1 MLNLPKC
8 SILFYKITTK
18 VLFNLKKVKLIIQK
32 LNSMYFKKLKTFFAL
47 TLIVGFS
54 SSYTVEPLYKNFK
67 LPIAARVK
75 DLLGRMTLEE
85 KIAQTQCFWSE
96 KQKLYTNNDFD
107 VKKASQ
113 VIPNGIGQ
121 LARPNEGTAAN
132 NPYGLGLNGKQMA
145 EWTNK
150 VQKYFVENTRLG
162 IPVMFHE
169 ESLHGNQSKDATVF
183 PTPLAMANS
192 WNEALMT
199 EVYSHIA
206 EEVRSRGGHQV
217 LAPVLDLTL
226 DPRWGRSE
234 ETMGEDP
241 YLVSRLGV
249 SIVKAYQGDKEILD
263 KKHVAVTLKHFGVH
277 GQPEGGS
284 NVGPT
289 FVDERTLRTVFF
301 PPFKACVQ
309 EAGAMSLMPCYAE
322 VRSEPVHGSKWL
334 LTDILRK
341 EWGFKGVVV
350 SDYGGVKD
358 LQTLHSVAENAEKTA
373 LRAFSAGVDIETPDP
388 YGFTS
393 LLSLVKSGKISM
405 TMLDESVSRIL
416 TAKFRMGLF
425 DDPYVDANYADQFTG
440 NAEMRAVAL
449 KAARQSMV
457 LLKNEGNILPL
468 DIKKVKKV
476 AIIGPNGD
484 KCLLGGYAD
493 VPKQTV
499 SPLQALKEKYGKDVE
514 FLYAEGIRLTESGNW
529 FSDKNVLASREDNI
543 KRIAVAVEIA
553 KRADAVIL
561 MLGGNEAI
569 SKEAWAS
576 NHLGDLTTLDLMG
589 NQDELVDAIKATGK
603 PTAAFVF
610 SGPPLSIT
618 KLDKAIPAIVYGFYL
633 GQESGY
639 AVAETIFGD
648 NNPTGKLTISIPRSV
663 GHLPVYYYHK
673 PSARRGYNFDDI
685 SPLYSFG
692 HGLSYTEFSY
702 KNLKI
707 NQSIIKSNGL
717 AMVTVDVTNTGR
729 RAGDEIVQL
738 YIRDIVSTLTR
749 PVKEL
754 KDFVRISLNV
764 GETKTVSFKITG
776 DKLKY
781 LDENMKEI
789 VEPGEFEIMVGGSSL
804 KTEVVKLVVKLD

>member
-1 MLNLPKC
+1 
-8 SILFYKITTK
+8 
-18 VLFNLKKVKLIIQK
+18 
-32 LNSMYFKKLKTFFAL
+32 MYLKKLKTLLVL

-54 SSYTVEPLYKNFK
+54 SSYKVDPPYKNAK
-67 LPIAARVK
+67 LPIATRVK

-85 KIAQTQCFWSE
+85 KVAQTQCIWSQ
-96 KQKLYTNNDFD
+96 KQKLYSNKDFD
-107 VKKASQ
+107 VKKAAE
-113 VIPNGIGQ
+113 ILPHGIGQ
-121 LARPNEGTAAN
+121 LARPNEGAGAD
-132 NPYGLGLNGKQMA
+132 NPYGTGLKGKGMA

-150 VQKYFVENTRLG
+150 IQKYFVENTRLG
-162 IPVMFHE
+162 IPVIFHE
-169 ESLHGNQSKDATVF
+169 ESLHGNQSKDGTVF

-217 LAPVLDLTL
+217 LAPVLDITL

-249 SIVKAYQGDKEILD
+249 TIVKAYQGDKEILD
-263 KKHVAVTLKHFGVH
+263 KKHVGTTLKHFGVH

-301 PPFKACVQ
+301 PPFKACVM
-309 EAGAMSLMPCYAE
+309 EAKAMSLMPCYAE

-334 LTDILRK
+334 LTDMLRK
-341 EWGFKGVVV
+341 EWGFKGTVV
-350 SDYGGVKD
+350 SDYGGIKD
-358 LQTLHSVAENAEKTA
+358 LQTLHHVSENAEQTA
-373 LRAFSAGVDIETPDP
+373 LRAFKAGVDIETPDP

-393 LLSLVKSGKISM
+393 LLSLVKSGKIST

-440 NAEMRAVAL
+440 NAEMRAISL

-457 LLKNEGNILPL
+457 LLKNEGNMLPL
-468 DIKKVKKV
+468 DKSKVRKL
-476 AIIGPNGD
+476 AIIGPNAN

-514 FLYAEGIRLTESGNW
+514 IMYAEGTRITESGDW
-529 FSDKNVLASREDNI
+529 FSDKNVLTSREDNM
-543 KRIAVAVEIA
+543 KRIAEAVEIA
-553 KRADAVIL
+553 KQADAVIL
-561 MLGGNEAI
+561 MLGGNEAL
-569 SKEAWAS
+569 SKEAWAA
-576 NHLGDLTTLDLMG
+576 NHMGDLTTLDLMG

-610 SGPPLSIT
+610 SGPPLSIA

-648 NNPTGKLTISIPRSV
+648 NNPTGKLAISIPRSV

-673 PSARRGYNFDDI
+673 PSARRGYNLADI

-692 HGLSYTEFSY
+692 HGLSYTEFAY
-702 KNLKI
+702 KNFKI
-707 NQSIIKSNGL
+707 STSSMKADGS
-717 AMVTVDVTNTGR
+717 ATVTVDVTNTGK

-738 YIRDIVSTLTR
+738 YIRDLVSTLTR

-754 KDFVRISLNV
+754 KDFARISLNA
-764 GETKTVSFKITG
+764 GETKSVSFKITG

-781 LDENMKEI
+781 LDENLKEI
-789 VEPGEFEIMVGGSSL
+789 VEPGEFDIMVGGSSL
-804 KTEVVKLVVKLD
+804 KTDVVKLTVVK

>member
-1 MLNLPKC
+1 MCL
-8 SILFYKITTK
+8 
-18 VLFNLKKVKLIIQK
+18 
-32 LNSMYFKKLKTFFAL
+32 KKLKKIFLL

-54 SSYTVEPLYKNFK
+54 SAYQTELPYKNAK
-67 LPIAARVK
+67 LPIAIRVK

-85 KIAQTQCFWSE
+85 KVAQTQCIWSQ
-96 KQKLYTNNDFD
+96 KQKLYTNKDFD
-107 VKKASQ
+107 AKKAAE
-113 VIPNGIGQ
+113 VLPHGIGQ
-121 LARPNEGTAAN
+121 LARPNEGAGGD
-132 NPYGLGLNGKQMA
+132 NPYGTGLRGKGMA

-150 VQKYFVENTRLG
+150 IQKYFVENTRLG

-183 PTPLAMANS
+183 PTPLAMSSS

-206 EEVRSRGGHQV
+206 EEVRSRGGHEV
-217 LAPVLDLTL
+217 LAPVLDITL

-249 SIVKAYQGDKEILD
+249 TIVKAYQGDKEVLD
-263 KKHVAVTLKHFGVH
+263 KKHVAATLKHFGVH

-289 FVDERTLRTVFF
+289 FADERTLRTVFF
-301 PPFKACVQ
+301 PPFKACVM
-309 EAGAMSLMPCYAE
+309 EAKAMSLMPCYAE

-334 LTDILRK
+334 LTDMLRK

-350 SDYGGVKD
+350 SDYGAVKD
-358 LQTLHSVAENAEKTA
+358 IETLHFVAPNAEQAA
-373 LRAFSAGVDIETPDP
+373 LRAFSSGVDIETPDP
-388 YGFTS
+388 YGYTS
-393 LLSLVKSGKISM
+393 VLSLVKSGKIPM
-405 TMLDESVSRIL
+405 AMLDESVSRIL

-425 DDPYVDANYADQFTG
+425 EDPYVDANYADQFTG
-440 NAEMRAVAL
+440 NAEMRATAL

-457 LLKNEGNILPL
+457 LLKNEGSLLPL
-468 DIKKVKKV
+468 DKSKVKKV
-476 AIIGPNGD
+476 AIIGPNAN

-514 FLYAEGIRLTESGNW
+514 ILYAEGTRLTESGDW
-529 FSDKNVLASREDNI
+529 FSDKNVLASREDNV
-543 KRIAVAVEIA
+543 KRIAEAVEIA
-553 KRADAVIL
+553 KQADAVIL

-569 SKEAWAS
+569 SKEAWAAS
-576 NHLGDLTTLDLMG
+576 HMGDLTTLDLMG

-610 SGPPLSIT
+610 SGPPLSIA

-648 NNPTGKLTISIPRSV
+648 NNPTGKLSISIPRSV

-673 PSARRGYNFDDI
+673 PSARRGYNFADI

-692 HGLSYTEFSY
+692 HGLSYTTFAY

-707 NQSIIKSNGL
+707 SQSSMKADGS
-717 AMVTVDVTNTGR
+717 ATVTVDVTNTGT

-738 YIRDIVSTLTR
+738 YIRDLVSTLTR

-754 KDFVRISLNV
+754 KDFARISLNA

-789 VEPGEFEIMVGGSSL
+789 VEPGDFDIMVGGSSL
-804 KTEVVKLVVKLD
+804 KTDVVKLTVVK

>member
-1 MLNLPKC
+1 MQKC
-8 SILFYKITTK
+8 SILFYKINTK
-18 VLFNLKKVKLIIQK
+18 VLLILKKTK
-32 LNSMYFKKLKTFFAL
+32 LNIQNLNFMYLKKLKILLTL

-54 SSYTVEPLYKNFK
+54 SSYKVDPPYKNAK
-67 LPIAARVK
+67 LPITTRVK

-85 KIAQTQCFWSE
+85 KVAQTQCIWSQ
-96 KQKLYTNNDFD
+96 KQKLYSNKDFD
-107 VKKASQ
+107 VKKAAE
-113 VIPNGIGQ
+113 ILPHGIGQ
-121 LARPNEGTAAN
+121 LARPNEGAGAD
-132 NPYGLGLNGKQMA
+132 NPYGTGLKGKGMA

-150 VQKYFVENTRLG
+150 IQKYFVENTRLG
-162 IPVMFHE
+162 IPVIFHE
-169 ESLHGNQSKDATVF
+169 ESLHGNQSKDGTVF

-192 WNEALMT
+192 WNETLMT

-217 LAPVLDLTL
+217 LAPVLDITL

-249 SIVKAYQGDKEILD
+249 TIVKAYQGNKEILD
-263 KKHVAVTLKHFGVH
+263 KKHVATTLKHFGVH

-301 PPFKACVQ
+301 PPFKACVM
-309 EAGAMSLMPCYAE
+309 EAKAMSLMPCYAE

-334 LTDILRK
+334 LTDMLRK
-341 EWGFKGVVV
+341 EWGFKGTVV
-350 SDYGGVKD
+350 SDYGGIKD
-358 LQTLHSVAENAEKTA
+358 LETLHHVSENAEQTA

-393 LLSLVKSGKISM
+393 LLSLVKSGKIST

-440 NAEMRAVAL
+440 SEEMRALAL

-468 DIKKVKKV
+468 DKSKVKKL
-476 AIIGPNGD
+476 AIIGPNAD

-514 FLYAEGIRLTESGNW
+514 ILYAEGTRITESGDW
-529 FSDKNVLASREDNI
+529 FSDKNVLTSREDNM
-543 KRIAVAVEIA
+543 KRIAEAVEIA
-553 KRADAVIL
+553 KQADAVIL
-561 MLGGNEAI
+561 MLGGNEAL

-576 NHLGDLTTLDLMG
+576 THMGDLTTLDLMG
-589 NQDELVDAIKATGK
+589 NQDELVDAIKGLNK

-610 SGPPLSIT
+610 SGPPLSIA

-648 NNPTGKLTISIPRSV
+648 NNPTGKLAISIPRSV

-673 PSARRGYNFDDI
+673 PSARRGYNLADI
-685 SPLYSFG
+685 TPLYSFG
-692 HGLSYTEFSY
+692 HGLSYTSYAY

-707 NQSIIKSNGL
+707 SQSSMKADGL
-717 AMVTVDVTNTGR
+717 ATVTVDVTNIGK

-738 YIRDIVSTLTR
+738 YIRDLVSKLTR

-754 KDFVRISLNV
+754 KDFARISLNA
-764 GETKTVSFKITG
+764 GETKSVSFKIMG

-781 LDENMKEI
+781 LDENLKEI
-789 VEPGEFEIMVGGSSL
+789 VEPGDFEIMVGGSSL
-804 KTEVVKLVVKLD
+804 KTDMVKLTVME

>member
-1 MLNLPKC
+1 M
-8 SILFYKITTK
+8 Y
-18 VLFNLKKVKLIIQK
+18 LKKFRIL
-32 LNSMYFKKLKTFFAL
+32 L
-47 TLIVGFS
+47 TLTIIIGFS
-54 SSYTVEPLYKNFK
+54 SSYKAETPYKNAK
-67 LPIAARVK
+67 LPIATRVK

-85 KIAQTQCFWSE
+85 KVAQTQCLWSD
-96 KQKLYTNNDFD
+96 KQKLYSNNDFD
-107 VKKASQ
+107 VKKASE
-113 VIPNGIGQ
+113 ILPHGIGQ
-121 LARPNEGTAAN
+121 LARPNEGTAKN

-150 VQKYFVENTRLG
+150 IQKYFVENTRLG

-183 PTPLAMANS
+183 PTPLAMSNS

-206 EEVRSRGGHQV
+206 EEVRSRGGHEV
-217 LAPVLDLTL
+217 LAPVLDITL

-249 SIVKAYQGDKEILD
+249 TIVKAYQGDKEVLD
-263 KKHVAVTLKHFGVH
+263 KKHVAATLKHFGVH

-289 FVDERTLRTVFF
+289 FADERTLRSVFF

-309 EAGAMSLMPCYAE
+309 EAKAMSLMPCYAE

-341 EWGFKGVVV
+341 EWGFKGIIV
-350 SDYGGVKD
+350 SDYAGIKD
-358 LQTLHSVAENAEKTA
+358 IETLHFVAENSEQAA
-373 LRAFSAGVDIETPDP
+373 LRAFSAGVDTETPDP
-388 YGFTS
+388 YGFKS

-405 TMLDESVSRIL
+405 VMLDESVSRIL

-440 NAEMRAVAL
+440 NAEMRVTAL

-457 LLKNEGNILPL
+457 LLKNEGNMLPL
-468 DIKKVKKV
+468 DKSKVKKV
-476 AIIGPNGD
+476 AVIGPNGD

-499 SPLQALKEKYGKDVE
+499 SPLQALKERYGKDVE
-514 FLYAEGIRLTESGNW
+514 FLYAEGTRLTESGNW
-529 FSDKNVLASREDNI
+529 FSNKNVLASREDNM
-543 KRIAVAVEIA
+543 KRIAEAVEIA
-553 KRADAVIL
+553 KQADVVIL

-569 SKEAWAS
+569 SKEAWSS
-576 NHLGDLTTLDLMG
+576 NHMGDLTTLDLMG

-610 SGPPLSIT
+610 SGPPLSIA
-618 KLDKAIPAIVYGFYL
+618 KLDKAVPAIVYGFYL

-648 NNPTGKLTISIPRSV
+648 NNPTGKLSISIPRSV

-692 HGLSYTEFSY
+692 HGLSYTNFAY

-707 NQSIIKSNGL
+707 STSSMKADGS
-717 AMVTVDVTNTGR
+717 ATVTVDVTNTGK

-738 YIRDIVSTLTR
+738 YIHDLVSTLTR

-754 KDFVRISLNV
+754 KDFARISLNA

-804 KTEVVKLVVKLD
+804 KTDVVKLVVVK

>member
-1 MLNLPKC
+1 
-8 SILFYKITTK
+8 
-18 VLFNLKKVKLIIQK
+18 
-32 LNSMYFKKLKTFFAL
+32 MYSKKLKTLFIL

-54 SSYTVEPLYKNFK
+54 SSYKVEIPYKNPK
-67 LPIAARVK
+67 LPIAVRVK

-85 KIAQTQCFWSE
+85 KIAQTQCLWQS
-96 KQKLYTNNDFD
+96 KQKLYTNKDFD
-107 VKKASQ
+107 YKKATE
-113 VIPNGIGQ
+113 IMPNGMGQ
-121 LARPNEGTAAN
+121 LARPNEGAGAD
-132 NPYGLGLNGKQMA
+132 NPYGTGLKGKQMA

-150 VQKYFVENTRLG
+150 IQKYFVENTRLG

-206 EEVRSRGGHQV
+206 EEVRSRGGHEV
-217 LAPVLDLTL
+217 LAPVVDLTL

-249 SIVKAYQGDKEILD
+249 TIVKAYQGDKEILD
-263 KKHVAVTLKHFGVH
+263 KKHVATTLKHFGVY

-284 NVGPT
+284 NVGPS
-289 FVDERTLRTVFF
+289 FADERTLRSVFF
-301 PPFKACVQ
+301 PPFKACVM
-309 EAGAMSLMPCYAE
+309 EAKAMSLMPCYAE

-358 LQTLHSVAENAEKTA
+358 LETLHHVSENAEQAA
-373 LRAFSAGVDIETPDP
+373 LRSFSAGVDIETPDP

-393 LLSLVKSGKISM
+393 LLSLVKAGKISV

-425 DDPYVDANYADQFTG
+425 EDPYVDANYADQFTG
-440 NAEMRAVAL
+440 NAEMRATAL

-468 DIKKVKKV
+468 DVKKVKKV
-476 AIIGPNGD
+476 AIIGPNAN

-514 FLYAEGIRLTESGNW
+514 ILYAEGTRLTESGDW
-529 FSDKNVLASREDNI
+529 FSDKNVMASREDNM
-543 KRIAVAVEIA
+543 KRIAEAVEIA
-553 KRADAVIL
+553 KQADAVIL

-576 NHLGDLTTLDLMG
+576 NHMGDLATLDLMG
-589 NQDELVDAIKATGK
+589 NQDELVDAIKAIGK

-610 SGPPLSIT
+610 SGPPLSIA

-648 NNPTGKLTISIPRSV
+648 NNPTGKLAISIPRSV

-692 HGLSYTEFSY
+692 HGLSYTDFTY

-707 NQSIIKSNGL
+707 NTLTMKSDGS
-717 AMVTVDVTNTGR
+717 AVVTVDVTNTGK

-738 YIRDIVSTLTR
+738 YIHDVVSTLTR

-754 KDFVRISLNV
+754 KDFARISLNA
-764 GETKTVSFKITG
+764 GETKNVSFKITA

-781 LDENMKEI
+781 LDENLKEI
-789 VEPGEFEIMVGGSSL
+789 VEPGDFEIMVGGSSV
-804 KTEVVKLVVKLD
+804 KTDKVILTVK

>member
-1 MLNLPKC
+1 MQKC
-8 SILFYKITTK
+8 SILFYKINTK
-18 VLFNLKKVKLIIQK
+18 VLLILKKTK
-32 LNSMYFKKLKTFFAL
+32 LNIQNLNFMYLKKLKILLTL

-54 SSYTVEPLYKNFK
+54 SSYKVDPPYKNAK
-67 LPIAARVK
+67 LPITTRVK

-85 KIAQTQCFWSE
+85 KVAQTQCIWSQ
-96 KQKLYTNNDFD
+96 KQKLYSNKDFD
-107 VKKASQ
+107 VKKAAE
-113 VIPNGIGQ
+113 ILPHGIGQ
-121 LARPNEGTAAN
+121 LARPNEGAGAD
-132 NPYGLGLNGKQMA
+132 NPYGTGLKGKGMA

-150 VQKYFVENTRLG
+150 IQKYFVENTRLG
-162 IPVMFHE
+162 IPVIFHE
-169 ESLHGNQSKDATVF
+169 ESLHGNQSKDGTVF

-192 WNEALMT
+192 WNETLMT

-217 LAPVLDLTL
+217 LAPVLDITL

-249 SIVKAYQGDKEILD
+249 TIVKAYQGNKEILD
-263 KKHVAVTLKHFGVH
+263 KKHVATTLKHFGVH

-301 PPFKACVQ
+301 PPFKACVM
-309 EAGAMSLMPCYAE
+309 EAKAMSLMPCYAE

-334 LTDILRK
+334 LTDMLRK
-341 EWGFKGVVV
+341 EWGFKGTVV
-350 SDYGGVKD
+350 SDYGGIKD
-358 LQTLHSVAENAEKTA
+358 LETLHHVSENAEQTA

-393 LLSLVKSGKISM
+393 LLSLVKSGKIST

-440 NAEMRAVAL
+440 SEEMRALAL

-468 DIKKVKKV
+468 DKSKVKKL
-476 AIIGPNGD
+476 AIIGPNAD

-514 FLYAEGIRLTESGNW
+514 ILYAEGTRITESGDW
-529 FSDKNVLASREDNI
+529 FSDKNVLTSREDNM
-543 KRIAVAVEIA
+543 KRIAEAVEIA
-553 KRADAVIL
+553 KQADAVIL
-561 MLGGNEAI
+561 MLGGNEAL

-576 NHLGDLTTLDLMG
+576 THMGDLTTLDLMG
-589 NQDELVDAIKATGK
+589 NQDELVDAIKGLNK

-610 SGPPLSIT
+610 SGPPLSIA

-648 NNPTGKLTISIPRSV
+648 NNPTGKLAISIPRSV

-673 PSARRGYNFDDI
+673 PSARRGYNLADI
-685 SPLYSFG
+685 TPLYSFG
-692 HGLSYTEFSY
+692 HGLSYTSYAY

-707 NQSIIKSNGL
+707 SQSSMKADGL
-717 AMVTVDVTNTGR
+717 ATVTVDVTNIGK

-738 YIRDIVSTLTR
+738 YIRDLVSTLTR

-754 KDFVRISLNV
+754 KDFARISLNA
-764 GETKTVSFKITG
+764 GETKSVSFKIMG

-781 LDENMKEI
+781 LDENLKEI
-789 VEPGEFEIMVGGSSL
+789 VEPGDFEIMVGGSSL
-804 KTEVVKLVVKLD
+804 KTDMVKLTVME

>member
-1 MLNLPKC
+1 
-8 SILFYKITTK
+8 
-18 VLFNLKKVKLIIQK
+18 
-32 LNSMYFKKLKTFFAL
+32 
-47 TLIVGFS
+47 
-54 SSYTVEPLYKNFK
+54 
-67 LPIAARVK
+67 
-75 DLLGRMTLEE
+75 
-85 KIAQTQCFWSE
+85 
-96 KQKLYTNNDFD
+96 
-107 VKKASQ
+107 
-113 VIPNGIGQ
+113 
-121 LARPNEGTAAN
+121 
-132 NPYGLGLNGKQMA
+132 
-145 EWTNK
+145 
-150 VQKYFVENTRLG
+150 
-162 IPVMFHE
+162 
-169 ESLHGNQSKDATVF
+169 
-183 PTPLAMANS
+183 MANS
-192 WNEALMT
+192 WDEALMT

-217 LAPVLDLTL
+217 LAPVLDITL

-249 SIVKAYQGDKEILD
+249 TIVKAYQGDKEILD
-263 KKHVAVTLKHFGVH
+263 KKHVATTLKHFGVH

-301 PPFKACVQ
+301 PPFKACVM
-309 EAGAMSLMPCYAE
+309 EAKAMSLMPCYAE

-334 LTDILRK
+334 LTDMLRK
-341 EWGFKGVVV
+341 EWGFKGTVV
-350 SDYGGVKD
+350 SDYGGIKD
-358 LQTLHSVAENAEKTA
+358 LEVLHHVSENAEQTA

-405 TMLDESVSRIL
+405 AMLDESVSRIL
-416 TAKFRMGLF
+416 TSKFRMGLF

-440 NAEMRAVAL
+440 NAEMRALAL

-457 LLKNEGNILPL
+457 LLKNEGNMLPL
-468 DIKKVKKV
+468 DKSKVKKL
-476 AIIGPNGD
+476 AIIGPNAD

-514 FLYAEGIRLTESGNW
+514 ILYAEGTRITESGDW
-529 FSDKNVLASREDNI
+529 FSDKNVLTSREDNM
-543 KRIAVAVEIA
+543 KRIAEAVEIA
-553 KRADAVIL
+553 KQADAVIL
-561 MLGGNEAI
+561 MLGGNEAL

-576 NHLGDLTTLDLMG
+576 THMGDLTTLDLMG
-589 NQDELVDAIKATGK
+589 NQDELVDAIKGLNK

-610 SGPPLSIT
+610 SGPPLSIA
-618 KLDKAIPAIVYGFYL
+618 KLDKDIPAIVYGFYL

-648 NNPTGKLTISIPRSV
+648 NNPTGKLSISIPRSV

-673 PSARRGYNFDDI
+673 PSARRGYNLADI
-685 SPLYSFG
+685 TPLYSFG
-692 HGLSYTEFSY
+692 HGLSYTNFSY
-702 KNLKI
+702 KSLKI
-707 NQSIIKSNGL
+707 STSSMKSDGL
-717 AMVTVDVTNTGR
+717 ATVIVDVTNTGK

-738 YIRDIVSTLTR
+738 YIRDLVSTFTR

-754 KDFVRISLNV
+754 KDFARISLNA
-764 GETKTVSFKITG
+764 GETKSVSFKITG

-781 LDENMKEI
+781 LDENLKEI

-804 KTEVVKLVVKLD
+804 KTDVVKLVVVK

>member
-1 MLNLPKC
+1 
-8 SILFYKITTK
+8 
-18 VLFNLKKVKLIIQK
+18 
-32 LNSMYFKKLKTFFAL
+32 MYSKKLKTLFIL

-54 SSYTVEPLYKNFK
+54 SSYKVEIPYKNPK
-67 LPIAARVK
+67 LPIAVRVK

-85 KIAQTQCFWSE
+85 KIAQTQCLWQS
-96 KQKLYTNNDFD
+96 KQKLYTNKDFD
-107 VKKASQ
+107 YKKATE
-113 VIPNGIGQ
+113 IMPNGMGQ
-121 LARPNEGTAAN
+121 LARPNEGAGAD
-132 NPYGLGLNGKQMA
+132 NPYGTGLKGKQMA

-150 VQKYFVENTRLG
+150 IQKYFVENTRLG

-206 EEVRSRGGHQV
+206 EEVRSRGGHEV
-217 LAPVLDLTL
+217 LAPVVDLTL

-249 SIVKAYQGDKEILD
+249 TIVKAYQGDKEILD
-263 KKHVAVTLKHFGVH
+263 KKHVATTLKHFGVH

-284 NVGPT
+284 NVGPS
-289 FVDERTLRTVFF
+289 FADERTLRSVFF
-301 PPFKACVQ
+301 PPFKACVM
-309 EAGAMSLMPCYAE
+309 EAKAMSLMPCYAE

-358 LQTLHSVAENAEKTA
+358 LETLHHVSENAEQAA
-373 LRAFSAGVDIETPDP
+373 LRSFSAGVDIETPDP

-393 LLSLVKSGKISM
+393 LLSLVKAGKISV

-425 DDPYVDANYADQFTG
+425 EDPYVDANYADQFTG
-440 NAEMRAVAL
+440 NAEMRATAL

-468 DIKKVKKV
+468 DVKKVKKV
-476 AIIGPNGD
+476 AIIGPNAN

-514 FLYAEGIRLTESGNW
+514 ILYAEGTRLTESGDW
-529 FSDKNVLASREDNI
+529 FSDKNVMASREDNM
-543 KRIAVAVEIA
+543 KRIAEAVEIA
-553 KRADAVIL
+553 KQADAVIL

-576 NHLGDLTTLDLMG
+576 NHMGDLATLDLMG
-589 NQDELVDAIKATGK
+589 NQDELVDAIKAIGK

-610 SGPPLSIT
+610 SGPPLSIA

-648 NNPTGKLTISIPRSV
+648 NNPTGKLAISIPRSV

-692 HGLSYTEFSY
+692 HGLSYTDFTY

-707 NQSIIKSNGL
+707 NTLTMKSDGS
-717 AMVTVDVTNTGR
+717 AVVTVDVTNTGK

-738 YIRDIVSTLTR
+738 YIHDVVSTLTR

-754 KDFVRISLNV
+754 KDFARISLNA
-764 GETKTVSFKITG
+764 GETKNVSFKITA

-781 LDENMKEI
+781 LDENLKEI
-789 VEPGEFEIMVGGSSL
+789 VEPGDFEIMVGGSSV
-804 KTEVVKLVVKLD
+804 KTDKVILTVK

>member
-1 MLNLPKC
+1 MH
-8 SILFYKITTK
+8 
-18 VLFNLKKVKLIIQK
+18 
-32 LNSMYFKKLKTFFAL
+32 FKKLKIFFAL
-47 TLIVGFS
+47 TFIVGLL
-54 SSYTVEPLYKNFK
+54 SSYKVDPPYKNAK
-67 LPIAARVK
+67 LPIAVRVK

-85 KIAQTQCFWSE
+85 KVAQTQCLWQS
-96 KQKLYTNNDFD
+96 KQKLYTNKDFD
-107 VKKASQ
+107 YKKAAD
-113 VIPNGIGQ
+113 IMPNGMGQ
-121 LARPNEGTAAN
+121 LARVNEGPAPINSYA
-132 NPYGLGLNGKQMA
+132 GGLNGRQMA
-145 EWTNK
+145 EWSNK
-150 VQKYFVENTRLG
+150 IQKYFVENTRLG

-169 ESLHGNQSKDATVF
+169 ESLHGNQAKDATVF

-206 EEVRSRGGHQV
+206 EEIRSRGGHQV
-217 LAPVLDLTL
+217 LAPVVDLTL

-249 SIVKAYQGDKEILD
+249 TIVKAYQGDKEILD
-263 KKHVAVTLKHFGVH
+263 KKHVAATLKHFGVH

-284 NVGPT
+284 NAGPT
-289 FVDERTLRTVFF
+289 FADERTLRTVFF
-301 PPFKACVQ
+301 PPFKACVI
-309 EAGAMSLMPCYAE
+309 EGKAMSLMPCYAE

-341 EWGFKGVVV
+341 EWGFKGIIV
-350 SDYGGVKD
+350 SDYEGVQQ
-358 LQTLHSVAENAEKTA
+358 LEVLHHVTENAEQTA
-373 LRAFSAGVDIETPDP
+373 LRAFSAGVDVETPDP

-393 LLSLVKSGKISM
+393 LVNLVKSGKISM
-405 TMLDESVSRIL
+405 AMLDESVSRIL

-425 DDPYVDANYADQFTG
+425 EDPYVDANYADQFTG
-440 NAEMRAVAL
+440 NAEMRATAL
-449 KAARQSMV
+449 KAAKQSMV

-468 DIKKVKKV
+468 DVKKVKKV

-493 VPKQTV
+493 KPKQVVT
-499 SPLQALKEKYGKDVE
+499 PLQALKEKYGKDVD
-514 FLYAEGIRLTESGNW
+514 FLYAEGTRLTDSGTW
-529 FSDKNVLASREDNI
+529 FTDKSVLSNREDNM
-543 KRIAVAVEIA
+543 KRIIEAVEIA
-553 KRADAVIL
+553 KQADVVIL

-569 SKEAWAS
+569 SKEAWAT
-576 NHLGDLTTLDLMG
+576 NHMGDLATLDLMG
-589 NQDELVDAIKATGK
+589 NQDELVDAIKAIGK

-610 SGPPLSIT
+610 SGPPLSIA

-648 NNPTGKLTISIPRSV
+648 NNPTGKLAISIPRSV

-685 SPLYSFG
+685 TPLYSFG
-692 HGLSYTEFSY
+692 HGLSYTKFTY
-702 KNLKI
+702 NNLKI
-707 NQSIIKSNGL
+707 STSSIKSDGS
-717 AMVTVDVTNTGR
+717 ATVTVDVTNTGKR
-729 RAGDEIVQL
+729 QGDEIVQL
-738 YIRDIVSTLTR
+738 YIRDLVSTLTR

-754 KDFVRISLNV
+754 KDFARISLNV
-764 GETKTVSFKITG
+764 GETKSVSFKITG

-781 LDENMKEI
+781 LDENLKEI
-789 VEPGEFEIMVGGSSL
+789 VESGEFEIMVGGSSL
-804 KTEVVKLVVKLD
+804 RTDVVKLTVVK

>member
-1 MLNLPKC
+1 MPEC
-8 SILFYKITTK
+8 SILFYKINTK
-18 VLFNLKKVKLIIQK
+18 VLFVLRKIKLFIQ
-32 LNSMYFKKLKTFFAL
+32 NSNFMYFKKLNIAFIL

-54 SSYTVEPLYKNFK
+54 SSYKVDIPYKNSK
-67 LPIAARVK
+67 LPIAIRVK

-85 KIAQTQCFWSE
+85 KVAQTQCIWSG
-96 KQKLYTNNDFD
+96 KQKLYTNKDFD
-107 VKKASQ
+107 VKKATE
-113 VIPNGIGQ
+113 ILPHGIGQ
-121 LARPNEGTAAN
+121 LARPNEGAGAD
-132 NPYGLGLNGKQMA
+132 NPYGTGLKGKGMA

-150 VQKYFVENTRLG
+150 IQKYFVENTRLG
-162 IPVMFHE
+162 IPVIFHE
-169 ESLHGNQSKDATVF
+169 ESLHGNQSKDGTVF

-192 WNEALMT
+192 WDEALMT

-217 LAPVLDLTL
+217 LAPVLDITL

-249 SIVKAYQGDKEILD
+249 TIVKAYQGDKEILD
-263 KKHVAVTLKHFGVH
+263 KKHVATTLKHFGVH

-301 PPFKACVQ
+301 PPFKACVM
-309 EAGAMSLMPCYAE
+309 EAKAMSLMPCYAE

-334 LTDILRK
+334 LTDMLRK
-341 EWGFKGVVV
+341 EWGFKGTVV
-350 SDYGGVKD
+350 SDYGGIKD
-358 LQTLHSVAENAEKTA
+358 LEVLHHVSENAEQTA

-405 TMLDESVSRIL
+405 AMLDESVSRIL
-416 TAKFRMGLF
+416 TSKFRMGLF

-440 NAEMRAVAL
+440 NAEMRALAL

-457 LLKNEGNILPL
+457 LLKNEGNMLPL
-468 DIKKVKKV
+468 DKSKVKKL
-476 AIIGPNGD
+476 AIIGPNAD

-514 FLYAEGIRLTESGNW
+514 ILYAEGTRITESGDW
-529 FSDKNVLASREDNI
+529 FSDKNVLTSREDNM
-543 KRIAVAVEIA
+543 KRIAEAVEIA
-553 KRADAVIL
+553 KQADAVIL
-561 MLGGNEAI
+561 MLGGNEAL

-576 NHLGDLTTLDLMG
+576 THMGDLTTLDLMG
-589 NQDELVDAIKATGK
+589 NQDELVDAIKGLNK

-610 SGPPLSIT
+610 SGPPLSIA
-618 KLDKAIPAIVYGFYL
+618 KLDKDIPAIVYGFYL

-648 NNPTGKLTISIPRSV
+648 NNPTGKLSISIPRSV

-673 PSARRGYNFDDI
+673 PSARRGYNLADI
-685 SPLYSFG
+685 TPLYSFG
-692 HGLSYTEFSY
+692 HGLSYTNFSY
-702 KNLKI
+702 KSLKI
-707 NQSIIKSNGL
+707 STSSMKSDGL
-717 AMVTVDVTNTGR
+717 ATVIVDVTNTGK

-738 YIRDIVSTLTR
+738 YIRDLVSTFTR
-749 PVKEL
+749 SVKEL
-754 KDFVRISLNV
+754 KDFARISLNA
-764 GETKTVSFKITG
+764 GETKSVSFKITG

-781 LDENMKEI
+781 LDENLKEI

-804 KTEVVKLVVKLD
+804 KTDVVKLVVVK

>member
-1 MLNLPKC
+1 MPEC
-8 SILFYKITTK
+8 SILFYKINTK
-18 VLFNLKKVKLIIQK
+18 VLFVLRKIKLFIQ
-32 LNSMYFKKLKTFFAL
+32 NSNFMYFKKLNIAFIL

-54 SSYTVEPLYKNFK
+54 SSYKVDIPYKNSK
-67 LPIAARVK
+67 LPIAIRVK

-85 KIAQTQCFWSE
+85 KVAQTQCIWSG
-96 KQKLYTNNDFD
+96 KQKLYTNKDFD
-107 VKKASQ
+107 VKKATE
-113 VIPNGIGQ
+113 ILPHGIGQ
-121 LARPNEGTAAN
+121 LARPNEGAGAD
-132 NPYGLGLNGKQMA
+132 NPYGTGLKGKGMA

-150 VQKYFVENTRLG
+150 IQKYFVENTRLG
-162 IPVMFHE
+162 IPVIFHE
-169 ESLHGNQSKDATVF
+169 ESLHGNQSKDGTVF

-192 WNEALMT
+192 WDEALMT

-217 LAPVLDLTL
+217 LAPVLDITL

-249 SIVKAYQGDKEILD
+249 TIVKAYQGDKEILD
-263 KKHVAVTLKHFGVH
+263 KKHVATTLKHFGVH

-301 PPFKACVQ
+301 PPFKACVM
-309 EAGAMSLMPCYAE
+309 EAKAMSLMPCYAE

-334 LTDILRK
+334 LTDMLRK
-341 EWGFKGVVV
+341 EWGFKGTVV
-350 SDYGGVKD
+350 SDYGGIKD
-358 LQTLHSVAENAEKTA
+358 LEVLHHVSENAEQTA

-405 TMLDESVSRIL
+405 AMLDESVSRIL
-416 TAKFRMGLF
+416 TSKFRMGLF

-440 NAEMRAVAL
+440 NAEMRALAL

-457 LLKNEGNILPL
+457 LLKNEGNMLPL
-468 DIKKVKKV
+468 DKSKVKKL
-476 AIIGPNGD
+476 AIIGPNAD

-514 FLYAEGIRLTESGNW
+514 ILYAEGTRITESGDW
-529 FSDKNVLASREDNI
+529 FSDKNVLTSREDNM
-543 KRIAVAVEIA
+543 KRIAEAVEIT
-553 KRADAVIL
+553 KQADAVIL
-561 MLGGNEAI
+561 MLGGNEAL

-576 NHLGDLTTLDLMG
+576 THMGDLTTLDLMG
-589 NQDELVDAIKATGK
+589 NQDELVDAIKGLNK

-610 SGPPLSIT
+610 SGPPLSIA
-618 KLDKAIPAIVYGFYL
+618 KLDKDIPAIVYGFYL

-648 NNPTGKLTISIPRSV
+648 NNPTGKLSISIPRSV

-673 PSARRGYNFDDI
+673 PSARRGYNLADI
-685 SPLYSFG
+685 TPLYSFG
-692 HGLSYTEFSY
+692 HGLSYTNFSY
-702 KNLKI
+702 KSLKI
-707 NQSIIKSNGL
+707 STSSMKSDGL
-717 AMVTVDVTNTGR
+717 ATVIVDVTNTGK

-738 YIRDIVSTLTR
+738 YIRDLVSTFTR
-749 PVKEL
+749 SVKEL
-754 KDFVRISLNV
+754 KDFARISLNA
-764 GETKTVSFKITG
+764 GETKSVSFKITG

-781 LDENMKEI
+781 LDENLKEI

-804 KTEVVKLVVKLD
+804 KTDVVKLVVVK

>member
-1 MLNLPKC
+1 
-8 SILFYKITTK
+8 
-18 VLFNLKKVKLIIQK
+18 
-32 LNSMYFKKLKTFFAL
+32 MYFKKLKTLFAL
-47 TLIVGFS
+47 TLIVGLS
-54 SSYTVEPLYKNFK
+54 SSYKVEPPYKNAK
-67 LPIAARVK
+67 LPIATRVK

-85 KIAQTQCFWSE
+85 KVAQTQCLWQS
-96 KQKLYTNNDFD
+96 KQKLYTNKDFD
-107 VKKASQ
+107 YKKAAQ
-113 VIPNGIGQ
+113 VMPNGMGQ
-121 LARPNEGTAAN
+121 LARVNEGTAPIN
-132 NPYGLGLNGKQMA
+132 TYSGGLNGREMA
-145 EWTNK
+145 DWSNK
-150 VQKYFVENTRLG
+150 IQKYFVENTRLG

-192 WNEALMT
+192 WNEALMM
-199 EVYSHIA
+199 EVYSHVA
-206 EEVRSRGGHQV
+206 EEVRSRGGHEV
-217 LAPVLDLTL
+217 LAPVVDLTL

-249 SIVKAYQGDKEILD
+249 TIVKAYQGDKEILD
-263 KKHVAVTLKHFGVH
+263 KKHVAATLKHFGVH

-289 FVDERTLRTVFF
+289 FADERTLRSVFF

-309 EAGAMSLMPCYAE
+309 EAKVMNLMPCYAE

-350 SDYGGVKD
+350 SDYEGV
-358 LQTLHSVAENAEKTA
+358 QQVEGLHHVAANAEQAA
-373 LRAFSAGVDIETPDP
+373 LRAFSAGVDVETPDP

-393 LLSLVKSGKISM
+393 LVSLVKSGKISM
-405 TMLDESVSRIL
+405 AMLDESVSRIL

-425 DDPYVDANYADQFTG
+425 EDPYVDANYADQFTG
-440 NAEMRAVAL
+440 NAEMRATAL

-468 DIKKVKKV
+468 DVKKVKKV

-493 VPKQTV
+493 KPKQVVT
-499 SPLQALKEKYGKDVE
+499 PLQALKEKYGKDVE
-514 FLYAEGIRLTESGNW
+514 FIYAEGTRLTDSGTW
-529 FSDKNVLASREDNI
+529 FTDTDKNVLSSREDNM
-543 KRIAVAVEIA
+543 KRIAEAVEIA
-553 KRADAVIL
+553 KQADAVIL

-576 NHLGDLTTLDLMG
+576 NHMGDLATLDLMG

-610 SGPPLSIT
+610 SGPPLSIA

-648 NNPTGKLTISIPRSV
+648 NNPTGKLAISIPRSV

-692 HGLSYTEFSY
+692 HGLSYTNFSY

-707 NQSIIKSNGL
+707 NALTMKADGS
-717 AMVTVDVTNTGR
+717 ATVTVEVTNTGK

-738 YIRDIVSTLTR
+738 YIHDVVSTFTR

-754 KDFVRISLNV
+754 KDFARISLNA
-764 GETKTVSFKITG
+764 GETKTVSFKITA

-781 LDENMKEI
+781 LNENMKEM
-789 VEPGEFEIMVGGSSL
+789 VELGDFEIMVGGSSL
-804 KTEVVKLVVKLD
+804 KTEKVVLTVVK

>member
-1 MLNLPKC
+1 MPKC
-8 SILFYKITTK
+8 SILFYKINTK
-18 VLFNLKKVKLIIQK
+18 VLFILRKIKLFIQ
-32 LNSMYFKKLKTFFAL
+32 NSNFMYFKKLNTIFIL

-54 SSYTVEPLYKNFK
+54 SSYKVDIPYKNSK
-67 LPIAARVK
+67 LPIAIRVK

-85 KIAQTQCFWSE
+85 KVAQTQCIWSG
-96 KQKLYTNNDFD
+96 KQKLYTNKDFD
-107 VKKASQ
+107 VKKASELL
-113 VIPNGIGQ
+113 PHGIGQ
-121 LARPNEGTAAN
+121 LARPNEGAGAD
-132 NPYGLGLNGKQMA
+132 NPYGTGLKGKGMA

-150 VQKYFVENTRLG
+150 IQKYFVENTRLG
-162 IPVMFHE
+162 IPVIFHE
-169 ESLHGNQSKDATVF
+169 ESLHGNQSKDGTVF

-217 LAPVLDLTL
+217 LAPVLDITL

-249 SIVKAYQGDKEILD
+249 TIVKAYQGDKEILD
-263 KKHVAVTLKHFGVH
+263 KKHVATTLKHFGVH

-301 PPFKACVQ
+301 PPFKACVM
-309 EAGAMSLMPCYAE
+309 EAKAMSLMPCYAE

-334 LTDILRK
+334 LTDMLRK
-341 EWGFKGVVV
+341 EWGFKGTVV
-350 SDYGGVKD
+350 SDYGGIKD
-358 LQTLHSVAENAEKTA
+358 LEVLHHVSENAEQTA
-373 LRAFSAGVDIETPDP
+373 LRAFSAGVDIEAPDP

-405 TMLDESVSRIL
+405 AMLDESVSRIL
-416 TAKFRMGLF
+416 TSKFRMGLF

-440 NAEMRAVAL
+440 NAEMRALAL

-468 DIKKVKKV
+468 DKSKVKKL
-476 AIIGPNGD
+476 AIIGPNAN

-514 FLYAEGIRLTESGNW
+514 ILYAEGTRITESGDW
-529 FSDKNVLASREDNI
+529 FSDKNVLTSREDNM
-543 KRIAVAVEIA
+543 KRIAEAIEIA
-553 KRADAVIL
+553 KQADAVIL
-561 MLGGNEAI
+561 MLGGNEAL

-576 NHLGDLTTLDLMG
+576 THMGDLTTLDLMG
-589 NQDELVDAIKATGK
+589 NQDELVDAIKAIGK

-610 SGPPLSIT
+610 SGPPLSIA
-618 KLDKAIPAIVYGFYL
+618 KLDKDISAIVYGFYL

-648 NNPTGKLTISIPRSV
+648 NNPTGKLSISIPRSV

-673 PSARRGYNFDDI
+673 PSARRGYNLADI
-685 SPLYSFG
+685 TPLYSFG
-692 HGLSYTEFSY
+692 HGLSYTNFAY

-707 NQSIIKSNGL
+707 STLSMKADGSV
-717 AMVTVDVTNTGR
+717 MVTVDVTNTGS

-738 YIRDIVSTLTR
+738 YIRDLVSTLTR

-754 KDFVRISLNV
+754 KDFARISLNA

-781 LDENMKEI
+781 LDENLKEI

-804 KTEVVKLVVKLD
+804 KTDVVKLVVVK

>member
-1 MLNLPKC
+1 
-8 SILFYKITTK
+8 
-18 VLFNLKKVKLIIQK
+18 
-32 LNSMYFKKLKTFFAL
+32 MYLKKLKTFLAL

-54 SSYTVEPLYKNFK
+54 SSYKVDPPYKNAK
-67 LPIAARVK
+67 LPIATRVK

-85 KIAQTQCFWSE
+85 KVAQTQCIWSG
-96 KQKLYTNNDFD
+96 KQKLYTNKDFD
-107 VKKASQ
+107 VKKASE
-113 VIPNGIGQ
+113 ILPHGIGQ
-121 LARPNEGTAAN
+121 LARPNEGAGAD
-132 NPYGLGLNGKQMA
+132 NPYGTGLKGKGMA

-150 VQKYFVENTRLG
+150 IQKYFVENTRLG

-169 ESLHGNQSKDATVF
+169 ESLHGNQSKDGTVF
-183 PTPLAMANS
+183 PTPLAMSSS

-217 LAPVLDLTL
+217 LAPVLDITL

-249 SIVKAYQGDKEILD
+249 TIVKAYQGDKEFLD
-263 KKHVAVTLKHFGVH
+263 KKHVAATLKHFGVH

-301 PPFKACVQ
+301 PPFKACVM
-309 EAGAMSLMPCYAE
+309 EAKAMSLMPCYAE

-334 LTDILRK
+334 LTDMLRK
-341 EWGFKGVVV
+341 EWGFKGTVV

-358 LQTLHSVAENAEKTA
+358 LETLHHVAENVEQAA
-373 LRAFSAGVDIETPDP
+373 LRAFSSGVDIETPDT
-388 YGFTS
+388 YGYTS

-405 TMLDESVSRIL
+405 IMLDESVSRIL

-425 DDPYVDANYADQFTG
+425 NDPYVDANYADQFTG
-440 NAEMRAVAL
+440 NAEMRATAL

-468 DIKKVKKV
+468 DKSKVKKL
-476 AIIGPNGD
+476 AIIGPNAN

-514 FLYAEGIRLTESGNW
+514 ILYAEGTRITESGNW
-529 FSDKNVLASREDNI
+529 FSDKNVLTSREDNM
-543 KRIAVAVEIA
+543 KKIAEAVEIA
-553 KRADAVIL
+553 KQADAVIL
-561 MLGGNEAI
+561 MLGGNEAL

-576 NHLGDLTTLDLMG
+576 THMGDLTTLDLMG
-589 NQDELVDAIKATGK
+589 NQDELVDAIKALNK

-610 SGPPLSIT
+610 SGPPLSIA
-618 KLDKAIPAIVYGFYL
+618 KLDKDIPAIVYGFYL

-648 NNPTGKLTISIPRSV
+648 NNPTGKLSISISRSV

-673 PSARRGYNFDDI
+673 PSARRGYNLADI
-685 SPLYSFG
+685 TPLYSFG
-692 HGLSYTEFSY
+692 HGLSYTNFTY

-707 NQSIIKSNGL
+707 STSSMKADGS
-717 AMVTVDVTNTGR
+717 ATVTVDVTNTGKR
-729 RAGDEIVQL
+729 EGDEIVQL
-738 YIRDIVSTLTR
+738 YIRDLVSTLTR

-754 KDFVRISLNV
+754 KDFARTTLSA
-764 GETKTVSFKITG
+764 GETKSVSFKITG

-781 LDENMKEI
+781 LDENLKEI

-804 KTEVVKLVVKLD
+804 KTDMVKLVVVK

>member
-1 MLNLPKC
+1 
-8 SILFYKITTK
+8 
-18 VLFNLKKVKLIIQK
+18 
-32 LNSMYFKKLKTFFAL
+32 MYFRKLKTVFIL

-54 SSYTVEPLYKNFK
+54 SSYKVDPPYKNAK
-67 LPIAARVK
+67 LPIAVRVK
-75 DLLGRMTLEE
+75 DLLERMTLEE
-85 KIAQTQCFWSE
+85 KVAQTQCIWSQ
-96 KQKLYTNNDFD
+96 KQKLYTNKDFD
-107 VKKASQ
+107 VKKASE
-113 VIPNGIGQ
+113 ILPHGIGQ
-121 LARPNEGTAAN
+121 LARPNEGAGAD
-132 NPYGLGLNGKQMA
+132 NPYGTGLKGKEMA

-150 VQKYFVENTRLG
+150 IQKYFVENTRLG

-206 EEVRSRGGHQV
+206 EEVRSRGGHEV
-217 LAPVLDLTL
+217 LAPVLDITL

-249 SIVKAYQGDKEILD
+249 TIVKAYQGDKEILD
-263 KKHVAVTLKHFGVH
+263 KKHVAATLKHFGVH

-309 EAGAMSLMPCYAE
+309 EAKAMSLMPCYAE

-334 LTDILRK
+334 LTDMLRK

-358 LQTLHSVAENAEKTA
+358 LETLHHVAENAEQTA
-373 LRAFSAGVDIETPDP
+373 LRAFSAGVDVETPDT

-405 TMLDESVSRIL
+405 AMLDESVSRIL

-440 NAEMRAVAL
+440 NAEMRALAL

-457 LLKNEGNILPL
+457 LLKNEGSILPL
-468 DIKKVKKV
+468 DKSKVKKLAV
-476 AIIGPNGD
+476 IGPNAN

-514 FLYAEGIRLTESGNW
+514 IMYAEGTRITESGNW
-529 FSDKNVLASREDNI
+529 FSDKNVLANREDNL
-543 KRIAVAVEIA
+543 KRIAEAVEIA
-553 KRADAVIL
+553 KQADAVIL
-561 MLGGNEAI
+561 MLGGNEAL

-576 NHLGDLTTLDLMG
+576 NHMGDLTTLDLMG

-603 PTAAFVF
+603 PIAAFVF
-610 SGPPLSIT
+610 SGPPLSIA
-618 KLDKAIPAIVYGFYL
+618 KLDKEIPAIVYGFYL

-648 NNPTGKLTISIPRSV
+648 NNPTGKLSISIPRSV

-673 PSARRGYNFDDI
+673 PSARRGYNLADI

-692 HGLSYTEFSY
+692 HGLSFTNFKYN
-702 KNLKI
+702 NLKI
-707 NQSIIKSNGL
+707 SQSSIKADGS
-717 AMVTVDVTNTGR
+717 ATVTVDVTNTGK

-738 YIRDIVSTLTR
+738 YIHDLVSTLTR

-754 KDFVRISLNV
+754 KDFARISLNA

-804 KTEVVKLVVKLD
+804 KSDVVKLTVMK

>member
-1 MLNLPKC
+1 
-8 SILFYKITTK
+8 
-18 VLFNLKKVKLIIQK
+18 
-32 LNSMYFKKLKTFFAL
+32 MYLKKLKIFLAL
-47 TLIVGFS
+47 TLIVGIA
-54 SSYTVEPLYKNFK
+54 SSYKIDPPYKNAK
-67 LPIAARVK
+67 LPIASRVK
-75 DLLGRMTLEE
+75 DLLGRMTLDE
-85 KIAQTQCFWSE
+85 KVAQTQCIWSQ
-96 KQKLYTNNDFD
+96 KQKLYSNKDFD
-107 VKKASQ
+107 VKKASE
-113 VIPNGIGQ
+113 ILPYGIGQ
-121 LARPNEGTAAN
+121 LARPNEGAGGD
-132 NPYGLGLNGKQMA
+132 NPYGTGLRGKGMA

-150 VQKYFVENTRLG
+150 IQKYFVENTRLG

-183 PTPLAMANS
+183 PTPLAMSSS

-206 EEVRSRGGHQV
+206 EEVRSRGGHEV
-217 LAPVLDLTL
+217 LAPVLDITL

-249 SIVKAYQGDKEILD
+249 TIVKAYQGDKEILD
-263 KKHVAVTLKHFGVH
+263 KKHVAATLKHFGVH

-309 EAGAMSLMPCYAE
+309 EAKAMSLMPCYAE

-350 SDYGGVKD
+350 SDYNAVKD
-358 LQTLHSVAENAEKTA
+358 IETLHFVASNAEQAA

-393 LLSLVKSGKISM
+393 LMSLVKSGKIS
-405 TMLDESVSRIL
+405 TAMLDESVGRIL

-425 DDPYVDANYADQFTG
+425 DDPYVDVNYADQFTG
-440 NAEMRAVAL
+440 NAEMRATAL

-457 LLKNEGNILPL
+457 LLKNEGNMLPL
-468 DIKKVKKV
+468 DKSKVKKL
-476 AIIGPNGD
+476 AIIGPNAD

-514 FLYAEGIRLTESGNW
+514 ILYAEGTRITESGNW
-529 FSDKNVLASREDNI
+529 FSDKNVLTNREDNL
-543 KRIAVAVEIA
+543 KRIAEAVEIA
-553 KRADAVIL
+553 KQADAVIL
-561 MLGGNEAI
+561 MLGGNEAL

-576 NHLGDLTTLDLMG
+576 NHMGDLTTLDLMG

-610 SGPPLSIT
+610 SGPPLSIA
-618 KLDKAIPAIVYGFYL
+618 KLDKEIPAIVYGFYL

-648 NNPTGKLTISIPRSV
+648 NNPTGKLSISIPRSV

-673 PSARRGYNFDDI
+673 PSARRGYNFADI
-685 SPLYSFG
+685 TPLYSFG
-692 HGLSYTEFSY
+692 HGLSYTNFVY

-707 NQSIIKSNGL
+707 NQSSMKADSS
-717 AMVTVDVTNTGR
+717 ATVTVDVMNTGKR
-729 RAGDEIVQL
+729 EGDEIVQL
-738 YIRDIVSTLTR
+738 YIRDLVSTLTR

-754 KDFVRISLNV
+754 KDFARINLKA

-781 LDENMKEI
+781 LDESMKEI
-789 VEPGEFEIMVGGSSL
+789 VEPGDFDIMVGGSSL
-804 KTEVVKLVVKLD
+804 KTDVVKLTVVK

>member
-1 MLNLPKC
+1 MYLK
-8 SILFYKITTK
+8 
-18 VLFNLKKVKLIIQK
+18 NLKTIFI
-32 LNSMYFKKLKTFFAL
+32 L

-54 SSYTVEPLYKNFK
+54 SSYTVEPPYKNSK
-67 LPIAARVK
+67 LPIIIRVK

-85 KIAQTQCFWSE
+85 KVAQTQCLWSE

-113 VIPNGIGQ
+113 IMPHGIGQ
-121 LARPNEGTAAN
+121 LARPNEGAA
-132 NPYGLGLNGKQMA
+132 PFSKAGLGYGGRQMA
-145 EWTNK
+145 DWTNK
-150 VQKYFVENTRLG
+150 IQKYFVENTRLG

-206 EEVRSRGGHQV
+206 EEVRSRGGHEV

-249 SIVKAYQGDKEILD
+249 TIVKAYQGDKEILD
-263 KKHVAVTLKHFGVH
+263 KKHVAATLKHFGVH

-284 NVGPT
+284 NVGPS
-289 FVDERTLRTVFF
+289 FADERTLRSVFF
-301 PPFKACVQ
+301 PPFKACVM
-309 EAGAMSLMPCYAE
+309 EAKAMSLMPCYAE

-358 LQTLHSVAENAEKTA
+358 LETLHHVAENAEQAA
-373 LRAFSAGVDIETPDP
+373 LRSFSAGVDVETPDP

-393 LLSLVKSGKISM
+393 LMSLVKTGKISM

-425 DDPYVDANYADQFTG
+425 EDPYVDANYADQFTG
-440 NAEMRAVAL
+440 NAEMRATAL

-468 DIKKVKKV
+468 DKSKVKKV
-476 AIIGPNGD
+476 AMIGPNAN

-493 VPKQTV
+493 MPKQTV
-499 SPLQALKEKYGKDVE
+499 SPLQALKEKYGKDIE
-514 FLYAEGIRLTESGNW
+514 FLYAEGTRLTESGDW
-529 FSDKNVLASREDNI
+529 FSDKNVLASREDNM
-543 KRIAVAVEIA
+543 KRIAEAVEVA
-553 KRADAVIL
+553 KQADAVIL

-576 NHLGDLTTLDLMG
+576 NHMGDLATLDLMG

-610 SGPPLSIT
+610 SGPPLSIA

-648 NNPTGKLTISIPRSV
+648 NNPTGKLAISIPRSV

-692 HGLSYTEFSY
+692 YGLSYTDFVY

-707 NQSIIKSNGL
+707 NTLTMKSDAS
-717 AMVTVDVTNTGR
+717 AMVTVEVTNTGKR
-729 RAGDEIVQL
+729 SGDEIVQL
-738 YIRDIVSTLTR
+738 YIHDVVSRLTR

-754 KDFVRISLNV
+754 KDFARISLNA
-764 GETKTVSFKITG
+764 GETKTVSFKITA

-789 VEPGEFEIMVGGSSL
+789 VEPGDFEIMVGSSSV
-804 KTEVVKLVVKLD
+804 KTEKVVLTVK